1 MADFLA
7 TVAAELGGPTG
18 ALVRR
23 IASAD
28 ASDSAAAIAAV
39 CDEMYGRAVEALLR
53 DTVSPNVLQAGIKA
67 NVIPGI
73 AEIQVD
79 CRPLPGTDEAAMRA
93 ELRRRIGEELWAVC
107 DVELMRAGAPVEATR
122 DNRLYRTLESTLKD
136 HDPEG
141 VPVPVMVP
149 FATDAKHTVR
159 LDVPTYG
166 FSPLRLD
173 PDERFLD
180 RFHGTDERVA
190 VDALRFGLPVLYD
203 VVRRFC
209 G

>member
-28 ASDSAAAIAAV
+28 AGNSATAIAAV